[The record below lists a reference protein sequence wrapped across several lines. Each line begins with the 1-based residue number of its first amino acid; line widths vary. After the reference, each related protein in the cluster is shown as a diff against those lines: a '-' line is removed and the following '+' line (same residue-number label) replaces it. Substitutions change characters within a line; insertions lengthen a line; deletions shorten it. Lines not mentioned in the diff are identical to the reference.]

1 MRIYSVCCNRDILQ
15 NPSKIC
21 IIINKSWGCNLILP
35 GSPRS
40 LFNLKAVL
48 HWILLLRTFTTIKEE
63 TFLCSSMLSREAA
76 KLKNDVM
83 KLSLW
88 KNISGQQ
95 QLQQGKNTYGLLRP
109 LRLADGWTSKPT
121 FGLFKMLIWLI
132 TGNYFFTPNYT
143 GKLN

>member
-1 MRIYSVCCNRDILQ
+1 MCCNRDILQ

-21 IIINKSWGCNLILP
+21 IIINERWGCSLILP
-35 GSPRS
+35 GSPTS

-48 HWILLLRTFTTIKEE
+48 HRILLLRILTTIKEE
-63 TFLCSSMLSREAA
+63 TFLCFSILNREAA
-76 KLKNDVM
+76 KLKIYVM
-83 KLSLW
+83 KLIPW
-88 KNISGQQ
+88 KNVSGQQ
-95 QLQQGKNTYGLLRP
+95 QLQQGRNTDSLLRP

>member
-1 MRIYSVCCNRDILQ
+1 MCCNRDILQ

-21 IIINKSWGCNLILP
+21 IIINERWGYSLILP
-35 GSPRS
+35 GSPTS

-48 HWILLLRTFTTIKEE
+48 HRILLLRILTTIKEE
-63 TFLCSSMLSREAA
+63 TFLCFSILNREAA
-76 KLKNDVM
+76 KLKIYVM
-83 KLSLW
+83 KLIPW
-88 KNISGQQ
+88 KNVSGQQ
-95 QLQQGKNTYGLLRP
+95 QLQQGRNTDSLLRP